1 MFIGQLLKILFF
13 AFIIY
18 MLFYLIR
25 FLFKAGRVL
34 RDKREK
40 DERFSQQNI
49 REERTR
55 AGNSKGTIELD
66 KDQYKVE

>member
-18 MLFYLIR
+18 MLIYLVR
-25 FLFKAGRVL
+25 FLFRAGRAL
-34 RDKREK
+34 RDKRAH
-40 DERFSQQNI
+40 DERSSRQNT
-49 REERTR
+49 REGRTPTGS
-55 AGNSKGTIELD
+55 GNGTIELN

>member
-13 AFIIY
+13 AVVIY
-18 MLFYLIR
+18 MFYYLVR
-25 FLFKAGRVL
+25 LLFKAGRVL
-34 RDKREK
+34 HDKRTE
-40 DERFSQQNI
+40 DGGSSRQNI

-55 AGNSKGTIELD
+55 VRSRKDTIELD

>member
-18 MLFYLIR
+18 MLFYLVR
-25 FLFKAGRVL
+25 FLFRAGRML
-34 RDKREK
+34 HDKRAE
-40 DERFSQQNI
+40 DERSSRQNA
-49 REERTR
+49 REGRTR
-55 AGNSKGTIELD
+55 AGNGKGTIELD